1 MKNLTRMGVGMQPL
15 NYASRLVKAA
25 SDVMFSMALNE
36 EGYTL
41 TGLENVEKIVAELRK
56 AIQETRDDDEKVP
69 E

>member
-1 MKNLTRMGVGMQPL
+1 MKNLTSMGIGMYPL

-25 SDVMFSMALNE
+25 SDVMFSIALNE

-41 TGLENVEKIVAELRK
+41 TGLENVEKIAAELRK
-56 AIQETRDDDEKVP
+56 AIQETRDDDEKMP

>member
-1 MKNLTRMGVGMQPL
+1 MKNLTRMGVGMYPL

-25 SDVMFSMALNE
+25 SDVMFSIALNE

-41 TGLENVEKIVAELRK
+41 SGLENVEKIVAELRQSIK
-56 AIQETRDDDEKVP
+56 ETRDNENVS